1 MRTQPEPISAKENRQ
16 RLQRICKIS
25 VDLGFTGIVEY
36 RHAYSRSGGG
46 QYCIG
51 PDAEAFE
58 RDADPD
64 DYSLDA
70 IIAHECGHQ
79 RLHRIP
85 ELRAIM
91 EQYPGEAFEEILAS
105 LVGCILLGD
114 AESGQTLLF
123 RATSELGDLGIPS
136 EVCALLSLR
145 ITRQLE
151 KYL

>member
-1 MRTQPEPISAKENRQ
+1 MI
-16 RLQRICKIS
+16 LC
-25 VDLGFTGIVEY
+25 
-36 RHAYSRSGGG
+36 
-46 QYCIG
+46 
-51 PDAEAFE
+51 AEAFE

-64 DYSLDA
+64 DYDLDA

-79 RLHRIP
+79 RLHRVP

-105 LVGCILLGD
+105 FVGCILMGE
-114 AESGQTLLF
+114 AESAWMLLS